1 MRYFDFVTRDS
12 LLVYCGKRYRLDD
25 ALSDNH
31 EDDAIVYGQ
40 KVAVCHSWEQLIDV
54 EANYVLLGIP
64 EDIGVRANMGRPGA
78 DASWKEFLGSFLN
91 FQHTSLNN
99 AGRFAIAGNVH
110 VDDLMKKAQHLDAS
124 IHKDR
129 MELSEMVKEVDFRV
143 SEAISKI
150 IKQNKIPIVI
160 GGGHNNC
167 YPIIR
172 SFKTIDVINIDTHT
186 DLRVAH
192 GRHSGNG
199 FSHALND
206 GHLNRYFMIGLQSN
220 YLSQPMLNQL
230 NTNDQLGYGLL
241 ENDFKEQLKNA
252 ISHVDAFN
260 YGLEIDMDVV
270 ANFPSS
276 AQSPVGYSFKEL
288 REIVTYLN
296 EKQRPKYIHI
306 CEAAPQYGYK
316 NQVGKALATLVN
328 DLK

>member
-12 LLVYCGKRYRLDD
+12 LLAFCGKRYRLDD
-25 ALSDNH
+25 ELTDHH
-31 EDDAIVYGQ
+31 EDNAVVYGQ

-110 VDDLMKKAQHLDAS
+110 VDDLMKKAQHLDAG

-129 MELSEMVKEVDFRV
+129 MELSEMVKEIDFRV
-143 SEAISKI
+143 SEAISTI

-167 YPIIR
+167 YPIIK
-172 SFKTIDVINIDTHT
+172 SFEKIDVINIDAHT
-186 DLRVAH
+186 DLRVAN

-199 FSHALND
+199 FSHALKD
-206 GHLNRYFMIGLQSN
+206 GKLNRYFMIGLQSN
-220 YLSQPMLNQL
+220 YLSQPMLDL
-230 NTNDQLGYGLL
+230 ITSNDQLDFGLL
-241 ENDFKEQLKNA
+241 ENDIKEQINRA
-252 ISHVDAFN
+252 QHHIDVTN

-270 ANFPSS
+270 TDFPSS

-288 REIVTYLN
+288 REIVAYLN
-296 EKQRPKYIHI
+296 GKQSPKYMHI

-328 DLK
+328 DLN